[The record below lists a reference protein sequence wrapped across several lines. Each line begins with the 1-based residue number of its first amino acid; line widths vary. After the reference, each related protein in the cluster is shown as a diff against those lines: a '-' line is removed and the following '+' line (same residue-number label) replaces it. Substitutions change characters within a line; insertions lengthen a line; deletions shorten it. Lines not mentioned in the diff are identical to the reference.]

1 MKRSK
6 VTIIAIAIA
15 VYCPFGILAVAAES
29 ITVGVVACLSGGC
42 AEWGVATKNG
52 LELAQDEINSAGGFK
67 GKRVDLKFEDT
78 NEATS
83 AAQAVT
89 AFRKLRSSRDIHFF
103 IGPSWTPAGLALA
116 PIVGKMADVVMISP
130 SLGVAEFN
138 EAAPNLFNTM
148 MHSETGTR
156 SLARLARQR
165 GWKRAGIFSSQQPWE
180 NLQGKVFRDEF
191 TRLGGEISPLL
202 EPEPNIKDL
211 RTESLR
217 IISSK
222 PDGVFLA
229 NMNQEGIA
237 ARQLRDLGFKGA
249 FYAALLDQTRIDEA
263 GGALEGA
270 ISAQSPA
277 AQIGFVSKYNA
288 RFGMKPT
295 ASADT
300 AYDAL
305 IALGKAIEAAGD
317 PGPRAVRDAL
327 LHVQFE
333 GASGLVKFDD
343 KGGVVR
349 DPSLVIV
356 SANHI
361 TPLKEGVR

>member
-1 MKRSK
+1 MKTSK
-6 VTIIAIAIA
+6 ITIVAIAIA
-15 VYCPFGILAVAAES
+15 ACFPFGIATVKAES
-29 ITVGVVACLSGGC
+29 IMVGVATCLSGGC
-42 AEWGVATKNG
+42 AEWGAATRNG
-52 LELAQDEINSAGGFK
+52 LELAQDEINSAGGIT
-67 GKRVDLKFEDT
+67 GKRVELQFEDT

-89 AFRKLRSSRDIHFF
+89 AFRKLRASKDIHFF

-116 PIVGKMADVVMISP
+116 PIVGKMSDVVMISP
-130 SLGVAEFN
+130 SLGIAEFN

-156 SLARLARQR
+156 SLARLAREQ
-165 GWKRAGIFSSQQPWE
+165 GWRRAGIFSSQQPWE
-180 NLQGKVFRDEF
+180 SLQGKVFRDEF
-191 TRLGGEISPLL
+191 TRLGGEVSALI

-211 RTESLR
+211 RTESLK
-217 IISSK
+217 IIGSK
-222 PDGVFLA
+222 PDGIFLA

-237 ARQLRDLGFKGA
+237 ARQLRGLGFKGP

-277 AQIGFVSKYNA
+277 AQAGFVSKYTA

-305 IALGKAIEAAGD
+305 IALGKSIEVARGTD
-317 PGPRAVRDAL
+317 PLPVRDAL
-327 LHVQFE
+327 LHVQFQ
-333 GASGLVKFDD
+333 GASGLVKFDE

-349 DPSLVIV
+349 EPTLVSV
-356 SANHI
+356 SANSI
-361 TPLKEGVR
+361 APWKQETR

>member
-1 MKRSK
+1 MKISN
-6 VTIIAIAIA
+6 VTIVAIAIA
-15 VYCPFGILAVAAES
+15 ACCPFGIVSVSAES
-29 ITVGVVACLSGGC
+29 IAVGVVACLSGGC

-52 LELAQDEINSAGGFK
+52 LELAQAEINSAGGVK
-67 GKRVDLKFEDT
+67 GKQVDLQFEDT

-89 AFRKLRSSRDIHFF
+89 AFRKLRSSKDIHFF

-191 TRLGGEISPLL
+191 TRLGGEVSALL

-237 ARQLRDLGFKGA
+237 ARQLRGLGFKGA
-249 FYAALLDQTRIDEA
+249 LYAALLDQTRIDEA

-277 AQIGFVSKYNA
+277 ARVEFVSKYNA

-305 IALGKAIEAAGD
+305 IALGKAIEAAGSPD
-317 PGPRAVRDAL
+317 PLAVRDAL

-333 GASGLVKFDD
+333 GASGVVKFDD

-349 DPSLVIV
+349 DPSFVVV
-356 SANHI
+356 SANTI
-361 TPLKEGVR
+361 TPLREAMK